1 MPEVIVVATLHALP
15 GKEAEVEALLR
26 SVIAPTHAEDGC
38 VTYALHRDQKD
49 PTRFAY
55 IERWESRAHL
65 DVHLAAAHLAE
76 FRAKMSTSRPAPRR
90 FSSSTRSQTATPP
103 RAPSEAQSSGRSPAG
118 AILTILGSKRA
129 TISTRSDWA
138 SMTEWMSL

>member
-1 MPEVIVVATLHALP
+1 MSEVIVVATLHALP

-76 FRAKMSTSRPAPRR
+76 FRAKMVDISAGPAEILLLDALPDGDP
-90 FSSSTRSQTATPP
+90 TK
-103 RAPSEAQSSGRSPAG
+103 G
-118 AILTILGSKRA
+118 AI
-129 TISTRSDWA
+129 
-138 SMTEWMSL
+138 